1 MNDPMNLSHTDRPY
15 SLRLPRYQLSGAI
28 LFAGLVPYLVRLLT
42 FGDDASVMLHTQ
54 TLLVVILSTT
64 LGHWFVHNFVAY
76 PGVEK
81 SSNIFTSLST
91 AYGIVVSVLIFTRV
105 EYSRFMLIGGYLL
118 SIVWFYWATITY
130 ARRTRFRVGLPPFG
144 DARGMEEIGLVTW
157 VRLAD
162 PAASAGL
169 VDAIAVDLRADMPD
183 NWERALAD
191 FALAGIPVYHIKHLK
206 ESLTGQVDL
215 EHISE
220 NNFGSLSPVSAY
232 MTLKHIFDWIAAAGA
247 LLILTPVLLG
257 CGIAIKLDSPGPA
270 LFRQRR
276 IGYQGQ
282 SFTVYKLRTMTMSEP
297 HVSADRTAAMTRS
310 NDSRVT
316 RIGRFLRQTRL
327 DELPQFINVI
337 KGEMSWIGP
346 RPEAEVLGKWYEAEI
361 PFYRYRHIV
370 RPGITGWAQVNQGH
384 VAEIED
390 VRTKLNYDFYYIK
403 NFSPWLDMLIVA
415 RTVRTMLTGY
425 GAR

>member
-1 MNDPMNLSHTDRPY
+1 MENPPIRPTR

-28 LFAGLVPYLVRLLT
+28 LVAGVIPYLVRLLT
-42 FGDDASVMLHTQ
+42 FGEGESVLLHSQ
-54 TLLVVILSTT
+54 TLFVVILSTT
-64 LGHWFVHNFVAY
+64 LGYWFVRNFVAY

-81 SSNIFTSLST
+81 SSNIFTSLSIS
-91 AYGIVVSVLIFTRV
+91 YGIVVAILIFARI
-105 EYSRFMLIGGYLL
+105 EYSRFMLMGGYVL
-118 SIVWFYWATITY
+118 SIVWFYWATISY
-130 ARRTRFRVGLPPFG
+130 ARRTQFRVGLAPGG
-144 DARGMEEIGLVTW
+144 DIRGVEDTSLVAW
-157 VRLAD
+157 IALPD
-162 PAASAGL
+162 PGVS
-169 VDAIAVDLRADMPD
+169 VDRIDAVAIDLREDMPD
-183 NWERALAD
+183 EWERALAD

-232 MTLKHIFDWIAAAGA
+232 MTLKHIFDWIAAIAA
-247 LLILTPVLLG
+247 LVILLPVLLM
-257 CGIAIKLDSPGPA
+257 CCLIIRLDSPGPA
-270 LFRQRR
+270 LFRQSR
-276 IGYQGQ
+276 IGYQGRP
-282 SFTVYKLRTMTMSEP
+282 FMVYKLRTMT
-297 HVSADRTAAMTRS
+297 VSSAGGSGDRHGAMTKA
-310 NDSRVT
+310 NDNRVT
-316 RIGRFLRQTRL
+316 RVGRFLRQSRL
-327 DELPQFINVI
+327 DELPQLINVI
-337 KGEMSWIGP
+337 KAEMSWIGP
-346 RPEAEVLGKWYEAEI
+346 RPEAEVLGKWYEDEI

-390 VRTKLNYDFYYIK
+390 VKTKLNFDFYYIK